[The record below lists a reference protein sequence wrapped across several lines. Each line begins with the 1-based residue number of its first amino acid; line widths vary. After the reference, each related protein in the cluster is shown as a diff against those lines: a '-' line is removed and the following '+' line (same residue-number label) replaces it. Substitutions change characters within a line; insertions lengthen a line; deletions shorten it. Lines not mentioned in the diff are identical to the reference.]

1 MQLSLQVH
9 PSRFGLENRE
19 SRSFSI
25 FGHLRC
31 SGNTTSI
38 LEGKSLHFYG
48 WALLFLSLALTAR
61 ENSGGYAHSVDRNK
75 WADRPRF
82 TKGNPSRTHL
92 LVHEPSVFV
101 KRIGALIIT
110 GILLTIVAPVLANE
124 NNLAPVEEQVSAP
137 SDSPVAP
144 DTSTVSESPS
154 PSEAPIPSSSP
165 SAQGSS
171 APSQSPDTQTASA
184 SPSPRTPEPI
194 ANQGMRIDMPSILP
208 VDPRALTRNLP
219 AINISGPDFVLACI
233 NSSNA
238 IFDIYRKN
246 ASDSYF
252 NGEHLATGDFSQN
265 LVISGTAAQVEAI
278 INSYSGLR
286 MVSLRGSISEA
297 VATFAFVAVSQPV
310 LNASMCS
317 RSVNT
322 RTLRFRPLGLGM
334 DLIKNGLTLKK

>member
-1 MQLSLQVH
+1 MQ
-9 PSRFGLENRE
+9 
-19 SRSFSI
+19 
-25 FGHLRC
+25 
-31 SGNTTSI
+31 
-38 LEGKSLHFYG
+38 
-48 WALLFLSLALTAR
+48 SLALPAR
-61 ENSGGYAHSVDRNK
+61 EISDGYARPVDKDK

-82 TKGNPSRTHL
+82 TKGNPSRSHL

-110 GILLTIVAPVLANE
+110 GVLLTIVAPVLADE
-124 NNLAPVEEQVSAP
+124 NNSVPIEEQVSAP
-137 SDSPVAP
+137 SDSAPP
-144 DTSTVSESPS
+144 DTSTVSESPT
-154 PSEAPIPSSSP
+154 PTEAPIPSSSP
-165 SAQGSS
+165 SAQGSR
-171 APSQSPDTQTASA
+171 APSQSSDTQTASA

-208 VDPRALTRNLP
+208 VDPRALSRNLP
-219 AINISGPDFVLACI
+219 LINISGPEFVLACM

-246 ASDSYF
+246 APDSFF
-252 NGEHLATGDFSQN
+252 NGDNLASGDFSQN
-265 LVISGTAAQVEAI
+265 LMISGTAAQVEAI
-278 INSYSGLR
+278 INSYNGLR

-297 VATFAFVAVSQPV
+297 IATFSFVAVSQPV

-322 RTLRFRPLGLGM
+322 RTLHFRPLGLGM

>member
-1 MQLSLQVH
+1 M
-9 PSRFGLENRE
+9 NR
-19 SRSFSI
+19 
-25 FGHLRC
+25 
-31 SGNTTSI
+31 T
-38 LEGKSLHFYG
+38 
-48 WALLFLSLALTAR
+48 
-61 ENSGGYAHSVDRNK
+61 K

-82 TKGNPSRTHL
+82 TAGNPTRSHL
-92 LVHEPSVFV
+92 LVHEPSVFA

-110 GILLTIVAPVLANE
+110 GILLTIVAPVLADE
-124 NNLAPVEEQVSAP
+124 NSVAPTQELVIAPGDEPAP
-137 SDSPVAP
+137 S

-154 PSEAPIPSSSP
+154 PSEVPIPSSSP

-171 APSQSPDTQTASA
+171 APTQSTDTQTASV

-322 RTLRFRPLGLGM
+322 RTLRFRPLALGM
-334 DLIKNGLTLKK
+334 ELVKNGVTLKK